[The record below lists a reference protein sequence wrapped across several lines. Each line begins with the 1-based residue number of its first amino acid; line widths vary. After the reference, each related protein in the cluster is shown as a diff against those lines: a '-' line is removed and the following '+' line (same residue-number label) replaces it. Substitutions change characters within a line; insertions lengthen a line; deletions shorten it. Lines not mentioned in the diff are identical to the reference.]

1 MGLHF
6 RPSYPRETLVRTR
19 MTRLRR
25 VLLLGIVG
33 LCAGG
38 VLFAAYS
45 THSSAESVDGD
56 CSAGQEKLSRTL
68 DQVRFATSA
77 ETAIATAVAY
87 SERSRRAYDAEV
99 GAMRHEPAIAGSLDA
114 QHALAQASI
123 ILRNQRGVIER
134 ARAIS
139 AQSKDELGSGEAL
152 VSQAAV
158 MMRDGDC
165 HALDLTMER
174 SGWPKDHLIAEL
186 AAAAK
191 LNADINAQLNSVL
204 ALITHVQSVTR

>member
-1 MGLHF
+1 
-6 RPSYPRETLVRTR
+6 
-19 MTRLRR
+19 MTKFI
-25 VLLLGIVG
+25 LGVVA

-38 VLFAAYS
+38 VLFAVYS

-56 CSAGQEKLSRTL
+56 CSAGQERLSRTL

-87 SERSRRAYDAEV
+87 SERSRRAYDAEIV
-99 GAMRHEPAIAGSLDA
+99 AMRRERAIAESLEA
-114 QHALAQASI
+114 QHSLAQASV
-123 ILRNQRGVIER
+123 ILRNQREPIER

-139 AQSKDELGSGEAL
+139 AESKNELGSGEAL
-152 VSQAAV
+152 VSQAAL

-165 HALDLTMER
+165 HALDLTMEG

-204 ALITHVQSVTR
+204 ALITHAQGATR